1 MPPGTGQTSVVSFY
15 ENLAYSYIEN
25 VPGVGSGGAPPGVH
39 TTYHRVTL
47 LGVQVFLI
55 LLVEFVKD
63 GGYHGQRRSV

>member
-1 MPPGTGQTSVVSFY
+1 MYLGW
-15 ENLAYSYIEN
+15 
-25 VPGVGSGGAPPGVH
+25 GGAPPGVH

-47 LGVQVFLI
+47 LGVQVLLI